1 LNDPAVHQQKPQGLK
16 GSWNL
21 LVLAPL
27 VKLAQ
32 LAGTPP
38 LDSTIINLARS
49 RRLLDSIESAT
60 KPEEIVSSFMDNP
73 ALLESALTN
82 LEDYLT
88 TLTLEIRADLA
99 SRILD
104 AACTLAEQSPAQEG
118 LTPIEPAEY
127 EYLRLLRRAL
137 YPETAPKVLSQE
149 SKGVISTIDPAA
161 WAAGWTEPM
170 VDAAFSLLAGL
181 HEHHENEWKAGNGLL
196 DQFIRL
202 SDRPSSLDIPI
213 CDQGLLVFP
222 QSWSVRK
229 IWIIGDLHGD
239 IKALK
244 TALSMAGV
252 DQPGFSDTA
261 AILFLGDY
269 GDRGTGTLAVWL
281 SIAALKQR
289 FPQRV
294 FLLRG
299 NHEETVAMK
308 LTREDT
314 GNSLNTIWHVPSTNG
329 MESYLMLAMAM
340 HGNPND
346 VSTLYN
352 QIPDVAILPDGVVA
366 LHGCLPPRW
375 KEGDGWGGTEEEK
388 EALAIRSLADL
399 RKPAVRG
406 TIRWT
411 DFTDREVIVDG
422 WRDHARGSRLF
433 ADREDLAHWR
443 SLFGD
448 FRMVHGHTHP
458 SEGFRWEAQGQVL
471 ALNTS
476 IHTSPKL
483 AIACLQNGNLE
494 PIPIT

>member
-1 LNDPAVHQQKPQGLK
+1 
-16 GSWNL
+16 
-21 LVLAPL
+21 
-27 VKLAQ
+27 
-32 LAGTPP
+32 
-38 LDSTIINLARS
+38 
-49 RRLLDSIESAT
+49 
-60 KPEEIVSSFMDNP
+60 
-73 ALLESALTN
+73 
-82 LEDYLT
+82 
-88 TLTLEIRADLA
+88 
-99 SRILD
+99 
-104 AACTLAEQSPAQEG
+104 
-118 LTPIEPAEY
+118 
-127 EYLRLLRRAL
+127 
-137 YPETAPKVLSQE
+137 
-149 SKGVISTIDPAA
+149 
-161 WAAGWTEPM
+161 
-170 VDAAFSLLAGL
+170 
-181 HEHHENEWKAGNGLL
+181 
-196 DQFIRL
+196 
-202 SDRPSSLDIPI
+202 
-213 CDQGLLVFP
+213 
-222 QSWSVRK
+222 
-229 IWIIGDLHGD
+229 
-239 IKALK
+239 
-244 TALSMAGV
+244 
-252 DQPGFSDTA
+252 
-261 AILFLGDY
+261 
-269 GDRGTGTLAVWL
+269 
-281 SIAALKQR
+281 
-289 FPQRV
+289 
-294 FLLRG
+294 
-299 NHEETVAMK
+299 MK

-314 GNSLNTIWHVPSTNG
+314 GKSLNTIWHVPSTNG

-340 HGNPND
+340 HGNPHD
-346 VSTLYN
+346 VYTLYN